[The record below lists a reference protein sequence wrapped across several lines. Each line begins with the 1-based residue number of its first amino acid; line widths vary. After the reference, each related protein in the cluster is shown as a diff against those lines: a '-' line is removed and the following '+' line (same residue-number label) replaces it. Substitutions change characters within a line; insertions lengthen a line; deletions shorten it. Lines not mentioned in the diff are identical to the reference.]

1 MTVSN
6 KTMERIMR
14 QDSNLSPYDGFRIGG
29 IGKVLNQIGLNQRK
43 HHIIYRV
50 SSGEFAIPM
59 EFTGNVMEMQLIP
72 KEEILEELSRLRE
85 EIAVTMKWIHIGTI
99 EVVIKATFKEGID
112 SEIHL
117 SIMDR
122 RINNLRDGC
131 LGTMIGNL
139 YAGKLMFDI
148 HPRIA
153 YNLADQDFSRVLTLH
168 QDFKR
173 KDLMKEGNRPYSITY
188 RIAYALSNTHHSD
201 LFLRKEYIEIPR
213 IFKEF
218 AKVMAPDPIRIP
230 RIGGVDIVFKD
241 HPVLDRTMS
250 SRIEYSSRMSFSED
264 RIIGYKGK
272 EKDLAK
278 VLTPQEIRVDNVKL
292 KCPEGWKEIQ
302 VIFDITKNENL
313 FPCHDLYHL
322 QQPVVGRYEGML
334 EIVGH
339 EILVTGV
346 AGQENGSM
354 ILGISFLEDHK
365 PWGRKGN
372 AYIDSGSGIC
382 TAKPGVFPKEARETL
397 PVIAGRDFS
406 QKNLILNT
414 GIREAKIMIGGAF
427 GTPWFRDNQR
437 NLLIFTTNCGN
448 EIQVLRREKTFNMIM
463 PINFRSKRG
472 DVDAKL
478 THPKMQDKRK
488 FGKVLLSFRQQGL
501 IDSDSFYGESEEEI
515 KNLREALEELK
526 ILDISEESILSL
538 ENVKRLIQRNFNEN
552 LLAWWDRNKIEAT
565 LKIKEECKYEYVR
578 YKPIQMN
585 MEDKKDMQILI
596 KEHINLGL
604 IEPGISAYSSP
615 RFLVRNHG
623 EIKRGKP
630 RLVINY
636 QGINKILEFDGYY
649 IPSREHLIDCI
660 KGAKVFSK
668 FDCKSGFYQIK
679 MESESKKFTAF
690 STPQGQYI
698 WNVLPI
704 GLANAPQIFQR
715 KMDNL
720 FKDYFE
726 FMFVYIDDILIASKN
741 MKEHIKHLE
750 IFSDA
755 CYKEGLVL
763 SEKKATI
770 AVNKIEFLG
779 ILIDETGIELQEH
792 IVEKIRNFPNTLKD
806 KKQLQSF
813 LGVVNFAGIFIKDLA
828 KYRRDFRPLL
838 KETESAKWKWEEIH
852 TQRVR
857 ELKQICISCQSL
869 QYRRTRTYW

>member
-1 MTVSN
+1 
-6 KTMERIMR
+6 MR

-43 HHIIYRV
+43 HHIIYKV

-59 EFTGNVMEMQLIP
+59 EFT
-72 KEEILEELSRLRE
+72 
-85 EIAVTMKWIHIGTI
+85 
-99 EVVIKATFKEGID
+99 
-112 SEIHL
+112 
-117 SIMDR
+117 
-122 RINNLRDGC
+122 
-131 LGTMIGNL
+131 
-139 YAGKLMFDI
+139 GKLMFDI

-230 RIGGVDIVFKD
+230 RIGGVDIVIKD

-272 EKDLAK
+272 EKDLAR
-278 VLTPQEIRVDNVKL
+278 VLTPQEIRVDN
-292 KCPEGWKEIQ
+292 
-302 VIFDITKNENL
+302 
-313 FPCHDLYHL
+313 
-322 QQPVVGRYEGML
+322 QPVIGRYEGML
-334 EIVGH
+334 EIAGH

-346 AGQENGSM
+346 AGRENGSM

-365 PWGRKGN
+365 PWEEKGN
-372 AYIDSGSGIC
+372 GIC

-406 QKNLILNT
+406 QKILILNT

-427 GTPWFRDNQR
+427 GTPWFR
-437 NLLIFTTNCGN
+437 
-448 EIQVLRREKTFNMIM
+448 VLRREKAFNRIM

-501 IDSDSFYGESEEEI
+501 IDSDSFYKESEEEI
-515 KNLREALEELK
+515 ENLKEALVELK
-526 ILDISEESILSL
+526 TMDISEESKLSL
-538 ENVKRLIQRNFNEN
+538 ENVKRLIQRNFSEN
-552 LLAWWDRNKIEAT
+552 PLAWWDRNKIEAT

-585 MEDKKDMQILI
+585 MEDKKDMQMII

-604 IEPGISAYSSP
+604 IEPGISAYSSLD
-615 RFLVRNHG
+615 FC
-623 EIKRGKP
+623 
-630 RLVINY
+630 
-636 QGINKILEFDGYY
+636 
-649 IPSREHLIDCI
+649 REHLIDCI

-690 STPQGQYI
+690 STPQG
-698 WNVLPI
+698 
-704 GLANAPQIFQR
+704 
-715 KMDNL
+715 
-720 FKDYFE
+720 
-726 FMFVYIDDILIASKN
+726 
-741 MKEHIKHLE
+741 
-750 IFSDA
+750 
-755 CYKEGLVL
+755 
-763 SEKKATI
+763 
-770 AVNKIEFLG
+770 
-779 ILIDETGIELQEH
+779 IELQEH
-792 IVEKIRNFPNTLKD
+792 IVEKIRNFPDVLKD

-828 KYRRDFRPLL
+828 KYRKDFRPLL

-852 TQRVR
+852 TQRIR
-857 ELKQICISCQSL
+857 ELKQVCNNLPKLAIPQDEDELVVYTDANDYRWAAVLMKKTTTGKNLVDTLEGCSQSNKPKCGTS
-869 QYRRTRTYW
+869 TRKNSLRFGRLLRNGLCSYLLKNLL